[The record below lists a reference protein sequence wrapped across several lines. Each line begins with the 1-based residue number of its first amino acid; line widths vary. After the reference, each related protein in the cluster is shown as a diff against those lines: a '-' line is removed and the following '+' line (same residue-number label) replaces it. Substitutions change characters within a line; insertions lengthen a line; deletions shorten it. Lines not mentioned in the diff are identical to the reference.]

1 MKHNTGMTRRDFIK
15 AAGAGLFLSSLKF
28 ALPLP
33 AWALS
38 AGEGIEQMTP
48 RSRYDLIIG
57 YSPIHID
64 GREGTATAINGSVP
78 GPLVHLREGEDIAL
92 NVTNH
97 LMDVEHSSIHWHG
110 ILVPF
115 RMDGVPGVN
124 FDGIQPGE
132 TYEYRYRV
140 KQSGTYWYHSHSRF
154 QEQTG
159 TYGPLVI
166 DPKEG
171 EPFDYDRDYPVVLS
185 DWSFEDP
192 ETIFRHINLMGHY
205 YNFQRRTAWDFFD
218 DVGERGF
225 ANTVTGRMA
234 WGKMRMSPVDLA
246 DVTAYTYTYLMN
258 GHSPDMNWTA
268 IFNPGETI
276 RLRFINAS
284 TMTNFDVRIPDMDME
299 VVMADGKTVR
309 PVSVHE
315 FRIGVAETYDVLV
328 RPGEDR
334 AFTLFAESLDRSGY
348 VRGTLAPEAGMEAAV
363 PALRPR
369 PVRRLEDIGM
379 GGMDDSLFGGMKH
392 GSMQN
397 GSTQTDDTQQKS
409 MQQDGMPDDSMQKDD
424 MQHGNIQYDSSQTD
438 NIQQHSTQQDSM
450 REDTMQHGGMG
461 HGSRPRQDPR
471 IPGPN
476 GPTYFKPEKSKS
488 NVAMVIMNPK
498 YRLDEPGIGL
508 GEDGWRV
515 LTYQDLISTAPQPY
529 STVVDREMTINI
541 TANMER
547 YMFSFD
553 GKKFSEHPGPYL
565 FRHNERLRLFMVNH
579 TMMEH
584 PIHLHGMWMQL
595 ENGAAELPFKHTILT
610 KPGGVL
616 SVRITPIEKGDWAF
630 HCHLL
635 YHMEAGMAQ
644 VVRVA

>member
-1 MKHNTGMTRRDFIK
+1 MFGSENITRRDFIK
-15 AAGAGLFLSSLKF
+15 AAGAGLFLAGLHC

-33 AWALS
+33 AWALAES
-38 AGEGIEQMTP
+38 VGVKEKRP
-48 RSRYDLIIG
+48 KSRYDLTIG
-57 YSPIHID
+57 YSPLQID
-64 GREGTATAINGSVP
+64 GAEGTATAVNGTVP
-78 GPLVHLREGEDIAL
+78 GPLVHLREGDDVTL

-97 LMDVEHSSIHWHG
+97 LMDTAHSSIHWHG

-115 RMDGVPGVN
+115 SMDGVPGVN
-124 FDGIQPGE
+124 FKGIKPGE
-132 TYEYRYRV
+132 TYQYRFRV
-140 KQSGTYWYHSHSRF
+140 KQAGTYWYHSHSRF

-159 TYGPLVI
+159 AYGPLII
-166 DPKEG
+166 DPRDG

-205 YNFQRRTAWDFFD
+205 YNFQRRTVGDFFH
-218 DVGERGF
+218 DVGEKGF
-225 ANTVTGRMA
+225 MNTLAERMA

-284 TMTNFDVRIPDMDME
+284 TMTNYDVRIPGLDME
-299 VVMADGKTVR
+299 VVMADGKAVR

-328 RPGEDR
+328 RPKEDR

-348 VRGTLAPEAGMEAAV
+348 TRGTLAPAPGMEAAL
-363 PALRPR
+363 PGLRLR
-369 PVRRLEDIGM
+369 SVRTLEAIGM
-379 GGMDDSLFGGMKH
+379 GGMDDSLFGGMGHDK
-392 GSMQN
+392 
-397 GSTQTDDTQQKS
+397 
-409 MQQDGMPDDSMQKDD
+409 
-424 MQHGNIQYDSSQTD
+424 
-438 NIQQHSTQQDSM
+438 
-450 REDTMQHGGMG
+450 MG
-461 HGSRPRQDPR
+461 HGKKHHDPR

-476 GPTYFKPEKSKS
+476 GPAPFKPDKERS
-488 NVAMVIMNPK
+488 NVAMIVMNPK
-498 YRLDEPGIGL
+498 YRLDEPGLGL
-508 GEDGWRV
+508 GSDGWRV
-515 LTYQDLISTAPQPY
+515 LTYDDLVSDEPQVYPD
-529 STVVDREMTINI
+529 TIDREMTINI

-553 GKKFSEHPGPYL
+553 GRKFTQQPGPYL
-565 FRHNERLRLFMVNH
+565 FRHNERLRLFLVNH

-595 ENGAAELPFKHTILT
+595 ENGADRLPFKHTILI
-610 KPGGVL
+610 KPGEVV
-616 SVRITPIEKGDWAF
+616 SARITPIEKGDWAF

-635 YHMEAGMAQ
+635 YHMEGGMFQ

>member
-1 MKHNTGMTRRDFIK
+1 MKHDTGMTRRDFIK
-15 AAGAGLFLSSLKF
+15 ATGAGLFLAGLKF

-38 AGEGIEQMTP
+38 AGSGIEQMAP
-48 RSRYDLIIG
+48 VNRYDLTIG
-57 YSPIHID
+57 YSPIRID

-78 GPLVHLREGEDIAL
+78 GPLVHLREGEEVVL

-97 LMDVEHSSIHWHG
+97 LMDTAHSSIHWHG

-115 RMDGVPGVN
+115 RMDGVPGIN
-124 FDGIQPGE
+124 FNGIQPGE
-132 TYEYRYRV
+132 TYEYRYHV
-140 KQSGTYWYHSHSRF
+140 KQNGTYWYHSHSRF

-159 TYGPLVI
+159 AYGPLVI
-166 DPKEG
+166 EPRGG
-171 EPFDYDRDYPVVLS
+171 EPFTYDRDYPVVLS

-192 ETIFRHINLMGHY
+192 EAIYRHINLMGHY
-205 YNFQRRTAWDFFD
+205 YNIQQRTVWDFFD
-218 DVGERGF
+218 DVEERGF
-225 ANTVTGRMA
+225 KNTVADRMA
-234 WGKMRMSPVDLA
+234 WGRMRMSPVDLA

-284 TMTNFDVRIPDMDME
+284 TMTNFDVRIPDMDMD

-315 FRIGVAETYDVLV
+315 FRMGVAETYDVLV
-328 RPGEDR
+328 YPKEDR
-334 AFTLFAESLDRSGY
+334 AFTIFAESLDRSGY
-348 VRGTLAPEAGMEAAV
+348 TRGTLAPEAGMEAAV

-369 PVRRLEDIGM
+369 PVRRLDDIGM

-397 GSTQTDDTQQKS
+397 GDMQTDDMQQKS
-409 MQQDGMPDDSMQKDD
+409 LQKGTMQKDESQHGNMQHDSMQADN
-424 MQHGNIQYDSSQTD
+424 MQQNV
-438 NIQQHSTQQDSM
+438 TQQDSM
-450 REDTMQHGGMG
+450 REDSMPHGGMG
-461 HGSRPRQDPR
+461 HGSQPPRQDPR

-476 GPTYFKPEKSKS
+476 GPTPFKPDKGNT
-488 NVAMVIMNPK
+488 NVAMVIMNPE

-508 GEDGWRV
+508 GDDGWRV
-515 LTYQDLISTAPQPY
+515 LTYQDLVSIEPQPY
-529 STVVDREMTINI
+529 STIVDREMTVNI

-553 GKKFSEHPGPYL
+553 GLKFTDHPGPYL
-565 FRHNERLRLFMVNH
+565 FRHNERLRLFLVNH

-595 ENGAAELPFKHTILT
+595 ENGAEELPFKHTILT
-610 KPGGVL
+610 KPGEVL
-616 SVRITPIEKGDWAF
+616 SVLITPIEKGDWAF

>member
-1 MKHNTGMTRRDFIK
+1 MEHMKPINRRDFLK
-15 AAGAGLFLSSLKF
+15 SAGAGIFLAGLHCT
-28 ALPLP
+28 LPLP
-33 AWALS
+33 AWALT
-38 AGEGIEQMTP
+38 AKEGIKEKRP
-48 RSRYDLIIG
+48 KSRYNLAIG
-57 YSPIHID
+57 YSPLEID
-64 GREGTATAINGSVP
+64 GSEGRSTSVNGTVP
-78 GPLVHLREGEDIAL
+78 GPLIHLREGDDVVL
-92 NVTNH
+92 RVTNH

-124 FDGIQPGE
+124 FNGIKPGE

-140 KQSGTYWYHSHSRF
+140 KQAGTYWYHSHSRF

-159 TYGPLVI
+159 AYGPLII
-166 DPKEG
+166 DPEDG
-171 EPFDYDRDYPVVLS
+171 EPFHYDRDYPVVLS

-205 YNFQRRTAWDFFD
+205 YNFQRRTVGDFFD

-225 ANTVTGRMA
+225 MNTLAERMA
-234 WGKMRMSPVDLA
+234 WGRMRMSPVDLA

-268 IFNPGETI
+268 IFNRGETI

-284 TMTNFDVRIPDMDME
+284 TMTNYDVRIPNLDME
-299 VVMADGKTVR
+299 VVMADGKAIR

-328 RPGEDR
+328 RPREDR
-334 AFTLFAESLDRSGY
+334 AFTLFAESLDRGGY
-348 VRGTLAPEAGMEAAV
+348 ARGTLAPESGMEAAV
-363 PALRPR
+363 PPLRPR

-379 GGMDDSLFGGMKH
+379 GGMDNGLFGIKG
-392 GSMQN
+392 GSM
-397 GSTQTDDTQQKS
+397 K
-409 MQQDGMPDDSMQKDD
+409 
-424 MQHGNIQYDSSQTD
+424 
-438 NIQQHSTQQDSM
+438 
-450 REDTMQHGGMG
+450 HGGMG
-461 HGSRPRQDPR
+461 QGSHPRLDDPR

-476 GPTYFKPEKSKS
+476 GPTPFKPDKELS
-488 NVAMVIMNPK
+488 NVAMVIMHPE

-508 GEDGWRV
+508 GDDGWRV
-515 LTYQDLISTAPQPY
+515 LTYDDLVSAEPQPY
-529 STVVDREMTINI
+529 ADTVDREMTINI

-553 GKKFSEHPGPYL
+553 GRKFTQQPGPYL
-565 FRHNERLRLFMVNH
+565 FRYNERLRLFLVNH

-595 ENGAAELPFKHTILT
+595 ENGADKLPFKHTILT
-610 KPGGVL
+610 KPGEVVSAL
-616 SVRITPIEKGDWAF
+616 ITPVEKGDWAF

-635 YHMEAGMAQ
+635 YHMEGGMFQ

>member
-1 MKHNTGMTRRDFIK
+1 MDNDWVMTRRHFIK
-15 AAGAGLFLSSLKF
+15 TTGAGLFLAGLHC

-33 AWALS
+33 IWAS
-38 AGEGIEQMTP
+38 TATQGIKKAVPQT
-48 RSRYDLIIG
+48 RYDLTIG
-57 YSPIHID
+57 YSPIRID
-64 GREGTATAINGSVP
+64 GREATATGINGTVP
-78 GPLVHLREGEDIAL
+78 GPLVHLRESEDIIL
-92 NVTNH
+92 NVTNRM
-97 LMDVEHSSIHWHG
+97 MDTEHASIHWHG

-124 FDGIQPGE
+124 FKGIRPGE

-140 KQSGTYWYHSHSRF
+140 KQAGTYWYHSHSRF

-159 TYGPLVI
+159 TYGPLII
-166 DPKEG
+166 DPKDG
-171 EPFDYDRDYPVVLS
+171 EPFAYDRDYAVVLS

-192 ETIFRHINLMGHY
+192 ETIFRHINLVGHY
-205 YNFQRRTAWDFFD
+205 YNFQRRTVWDFFED
-218 DVGERGF
+218 IGERGF
-225 ANTVTGRMA
+225 ADTVAERTA
-234 WGKMRMSPVDLA
+234 WGRMRMSPVDLA

-268 IFNPGETI
+268 LFNPGETI

-284 TMTNFDVRIPDMDME
+284 TTTNYDVRIPGLDME
-299 VVMADGKTVR
+299 VVMADGKAVR
-309 PVSVHE
+309 PVTVHE

-328 RPGEDR
+328 RPRKDQ

-348 VRGTLAPEAGMEAAV
+348 TRGTLAPEAGMEAPV
-363 PALRPR
+363 PAPRPR
-369 PVRRLEDIGM
+369 PVRRLEEIGM
-379 GGMDDSLFGGMKH
+379 GSMTQGGMA
-392 GSMQN
+392 
-397 GSTQTDDTQQKS
+397 
-409 MQQDGMPDDSMQKDD
+409 
-424 MQHGNIQYDSSQTD
+424 
-438 NIQQHSTQQDSM
+438 
-450 REDTMQHGGMG
+450 GMG
-461 HGSRPRQDPR
+461 HGKMGDGNNPQRHDSR

-476 GPTYFKPEKSKS
+476 GPTPFKPEKENT

-498 YRLDEPGIGL
+498 YRLDEPGLGL

-515 LTYQDLISTAPQPY
+515 LTYDDLVSTEPQPY
-529 STVVDREMTINI
+529 SETVDREMTINI

-565 FRHNERLRLFMVNH
+565 FRHNERLRLFLVNH

-595 ENGAAELPFKHTILT
+595 ENGADKLPFKHTILT
-610 KPGGVL
+610 KPGEVL
-616 SVRITPIEKGDWAF
+616 SALITPIEKGDWAF

-635 YHMEAGMAQ
+635 YHMEAGMFQ

>member
-1 MKHNTGMTRRDFIK
+1 MSDNKDISRRDFIK
-15 AAGAGLFLSSLKF
+15 ATGAGVFLAGLKF

-33 AWALS
+33 AWAVTAN
-38 AGEGIEQMTP
+38 AGIKRASHQH
-48 RSRYDLIIG
+48 RYDLAIG
-57 YSPIHID
+57 YSPIGID

-78 GPLVHLREGEDIAL
+78 GPLVHLREGDDVVL
-92 NVTNH
+92 NVTNK
-97 LMDVEHSSIHWHG
+97 LMDTEHSSIHWHG

-124 FDGIQPGE
+124 FAGIRPGE

-140 KQSGTYWYHSHSRF
+140 KQAGTYWYHSHSRF

-159 TYGPLVI
+159 SYGPLVI
-166 DPKEG
+166 DPKDG

-205 YNFQRRTAWDFFD
+205 YNFQRRTVWDFFD

-225 ANTVTGRMA
+225 INTVAERMA

-268 IFNPGETI
+268 IFNPGETV
-276 RLRFINAS
+276 RLRFINAA
-284 TMTNFDVRIPDMDME
+284 TMSNYDVRIPGLDME
-299 VVMADGKTVR
+299 VVMADGKAVR
-309 PVSVHE
+309 PVAVHE

-328 RPGEDR
+328 RPREDR

-348 VRGTLAPEAGMEAAV
+348 TRGTLAPEPGMEAPV

-369 PVRRLEDIGM
+369 PVRRLDDIGM
-379 GGMDDSLFGGMKH
+379 GGMFGGDMAGMDHSKMAH
-392 GSMQN
+392 GE
-397 GSTQTDDTQQKS
+397 K
-409 MQQDGMPDDSMQKDD
+409 P
-424 MQHGNIQYDSSQTD
+424 
-438 NIQQHSTQQDSM
+438 M
-450 REDTMQHGGMG
+450 RH
-461 HGSRPRQDPR
+461 DPR

-476 GPTYFKPEKSKS
+476 GPTPFKPDKGNT
-488 NVAMVIMNPK
+488 NVAMVIKNPR
-498 YRLDEPGIGL
+498 YRLDVPGL
-508 GEDGWRV
+508 GLGGDGWRV
-515 LTYQDLISTAPQPY
+515 LTYDDLISTEAQPY
-529 STVVDREMTINI
+529 STKVDREMTVNI

-547 YMFSFD
+547 YLFSFD

-565 FRHNERLRLFMVNH
+565 FRHNERLRLFLVNH
-579 TMMEH
+579 TMMDH

-595 ENGAAELPFKHTILT
+595 ENGADKLPFKHTILT
-610 KPGGVL
+610 KPGEVL
-616 SVRITPIEKGDWAF
+616 SALITPIEKGDWAF